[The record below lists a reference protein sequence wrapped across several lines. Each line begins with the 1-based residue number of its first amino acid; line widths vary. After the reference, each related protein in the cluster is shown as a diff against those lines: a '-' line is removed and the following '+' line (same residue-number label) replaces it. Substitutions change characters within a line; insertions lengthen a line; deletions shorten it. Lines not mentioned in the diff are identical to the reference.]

1 MLLHFI
7 KLVPNDKNAHFP
19 SSRGNPSQVMATLR
33 NEAFDWH
40 STGSDLPMDLST
52 AQKHSFGDTA
62 GYIPSTSGDR
72 RTSDKSGKGTDIPV
86 TPAMFILPH
95 FFSSRTYMLWK
106 LKFHLQVSQSAS
118 VPVKCIP
125 YLITTAITLPATKNL
140 NNQAE
145 SGPAQSHF

>member
-7 KLVPNDKNAHFP
+7 KLVPNDKNAYFP
-19 SSRGNPSQVMATLR
+19 SSRGNPGQAMATMR
-33 NEAFDWH
+33 NVAQYWEWPSHGPEHCTETLHLVTLQDTSPAH
-40 STGSDLPMDLST
+40 QETEGQVTKGQTSQLHLP
-52 AQKHSFGDTA
+52 
-62 GYIPSTSGDR
+62 PS
-72 RTSDKSGKGTDIPV
+72 
-86 TPAMFILPH
+86 FILPH

-125 YLITTAITLPATKNL
+125 YLITTAITVPATKVL

-145 SGPAQSHF
+145 SGPAQSHL